1 MRGISRATFRWFNL
15 LDRFFLIN
23 EGLVFGFVDQN
34 Y

>member
-23 EGLVFGFVDQN
+23 EGHVFGFVDQN
-34 Y
+34 